1 MPHRSKPVSVLLLRH
16 PVSVQQGT
24 DPYHDAFGPFCLPS
38 FELSALDTRS
48 STPGSPRSEPQQ
60 QSAWGDIC
68 YRTASGNEKGLDNSA
83 KEELNSAR
91 TGPESTSKHD
101 YLMTHHMYSTESNQ
115 REFCITSF
123 PILTHQTVH
132 INELEG
138 IIHRVHER
146 STSFDGI
153 VLPSQRAAQ
162 AYHDTCIRVYQ
173 QMASQGNHNNLSN
186 TSSAWSNMPFYVV
199 GPATAKYVREMTVPT
214 AFKPSH
220 VRGEQAGNAESLARD
235 VILKDIHTL
244 GKPCEFLYL
253 VGDKR
258 SSSLLDTLRAHHAPA
273 ALHEL
278 LVYETSKHPRFEANC
293 ALLERDLPE
302 HMSTASSSRPSS
314 FSSQL
319 RREGLVMTG
328 YEPVAAEHEL
338 ETDLWLRP
346 PIQSA
351 ESFQSPQ
358 PAQPNWIVFFSPS
371 GGNYALPEL
380 TQRRWIVPFE
390 REMGSKVACIGATTA
405 QWVRQNLGFEPHAIA
420 ARPTPDAL
428 RSCITATI

>member
-1 MPHRSKPVSVLLLRH
+1 MPHRSKPVSVLLLRQ

-278 LVYETSKHPRFEANC
+278 LVYETSKH
-293 ALLERDLPE
+293 LSLI
-302 HMSTASSSRPSS
+302 H
-314 FSSQL
+314 
-319 RREGLVMTG
+319 
-328 YEPVAAEHEL
+328 
-338 ETDLWLRP
+338 
-346 PIQSA
+346 I
-351 ESFQSPQ
+351 
-358 PAQPNWIVFFSPS
+358 
-371 GGNYALPEL
+371 
-380 TQRRWIVPFE
+380 
-390 REMGSKVACIGATTA
+390 
-405 QWVRQNLGFEPHAIA
+405 
-420 ARPTPDAL
+420 
-428 RSCITATI
+428 